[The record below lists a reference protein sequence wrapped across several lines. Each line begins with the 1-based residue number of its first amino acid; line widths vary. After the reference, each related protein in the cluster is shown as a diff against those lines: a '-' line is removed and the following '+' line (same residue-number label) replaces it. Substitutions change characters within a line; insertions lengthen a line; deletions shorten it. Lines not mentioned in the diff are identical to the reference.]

1 MPEIGDKV
9 RALCNGHE
17 FIKGDVGIVDN
28 KWMGEYN
35 LYLGI
40 KLNNKYIG
48 PSLATCWEAIPKEPI
63 TRRKFK

>member
-9 RALCNGHE
+9 RAVCNGHK
-17 FIKGDVGIVDN
+17 FVKGDVGIVDN
-28 KWMGEYN
+28 KWMGVSE

-40 KLNNKYIG
+40 KLNNKHIG
-48 PSLATCWEAIPKEPI
+48 PSLSTCWEVFPKEPI